1 MVSVPVLD
9 IFDNKTIGQTYNR
22 LLRTQ
27 VIVSPG
33 ERDINVGNVTCKCM
47 ERAPFQKLFR
57 ELGRG
62 SRKQISSILFHER
75 KIATVKIDFD
85 VPFKECVLIFT
96 VIQSSRKNNTEKL
109 IKSITVL
116 RLTS

>member
-22 LLRTQ
+22 LFSTQ
-27 VIVSPG
+27 VSVSPVKK
-33 ERDINVGNVTCKCM
+33 DINVAQAWRGH
-47 ERAPFQKLFR
+47 PFRNFFR

-62 SRKQISSILFHER
+62 SHKQISSILFHER
-75 KIATVKIDFD
+75 KITTVKIDFD
-85 VPFKECVLIFT
+85 VPFKECIFL
-96 VIQSSRKNNTEKL
+96 VIQSSRNNNTEKL

-116 RLTS
+116 RLRS